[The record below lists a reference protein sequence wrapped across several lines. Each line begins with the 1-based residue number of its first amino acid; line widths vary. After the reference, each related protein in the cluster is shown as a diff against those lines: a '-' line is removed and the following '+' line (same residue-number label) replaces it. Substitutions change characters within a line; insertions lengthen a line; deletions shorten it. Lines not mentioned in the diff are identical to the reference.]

1 MFFRVEEIWSIVRRR
16 KKLCHE
22 LRVLLRFS
30 NQRGVKYIQFSQ
42 NKTLLHVY
50 SVDTYNGKKCFVIRY
65 HMYTKIK
72 ILCKEN
78 TTVIC
83 TMNASY
89 NVGTATLMWD
99 LREIEQ
105 KKFQQKNSACGLH
118 GVDI

>member
-1 MFFRVEEIWSIVRRR
+1 MCEEEKNFVMSLGSYLDFPIVCLLLMWINNSR
-16 KKLCHE
+16 K
-22 LRVLLRFS
+22 RINVLWISGQIGIKF
-30 NQRGVKYIQFSQ
+30 IQFHPT
-42 NKTLLHVY
+42 KIILTRIY
-50 SVDTYNGKKCFVIRY
+50 RI
-65 HMYTKIK
+65 YTKIK

-105 KKFQQKNSACGLH
+105 KKLQQKNSACGLH

>member
-1 MFFRVEEIWSIVRRR
+1 M
-16 KKLCHE
+16 
-22 LRVLLRFS
+22 LLRFS
-30 NQRGVKYIQFSQ
+30 NQGGIKYIQFNQ

-50 SVDTYNGKKCFVIRY
+50 SVDTYNGKKFRY
-65 HMYTKIK
+65 PLSYIHENK

-105 KKFQQKNSACGLH
+105 KKLQQKNSACGLH